1 MAEGEAPAR
10 KARLLF
16 ILRLVLTALA
26 LLIIGRIAWNG
37 RAAFA
42 GAGVWD
48 PRRIAAAIACAPLI
62 LSLRILKWRVL
73 LRTCDARIGFREAL
87 RSYLGCLPWG
97 MVTPGRVGE
106 FSRGLYL
113 PPGPARSGAA
123 GRVLLD
129 NWTDMQGA
137 LLWCALGGAALAG
150 AAGAALGIAACLAL
164 APVRFWMR
172 LAEGGLDRLPR
183 WRGLRDLLAKAVP
196 DPQGL
201 RPAPL
206 AGAVFLAGSA
216 WGLEWAQMDL
226 LLRGMG
232 AEPGAFWK
240 VAGLMSLA
248 ALANS
253 IQVTLGGLG
262 VKEGAA
268 AFLLARAGVPAAAAV
283 PAGIVQTGLNVL
295 LPALAGLLIP
305 RDGRDAEEPLG

>member
-16 ILRLVLTALA
+16 ALRLALTALA
-26 LLIIGRIAWNG
+26 LFLIGRIAWNG

-42 GAGVWD
+42 GAGSWD
-48 PRRIAAAIACAPLI
+48 PLRIAAAVACAPVI
-62 LSLRILKWRVL
+62 LSIRVLKWRGL
-73 LRTCDARIGFREAL
+73 LRAVDARMGFRHAF
-87 RSYLGCLPWG
+87 RSYVGCLPWG
-97 MVTPGRVGE
+97 LVTPGRVGE

-113 PPGPARSGAA
+113 PPGAARAGAP
-123 GRVLLD
+123 GQVLLD

-137 LLWCALGGAALAG
+137 LFWCALGGAALAG
-150 AAGAALGIAACLAL
+150 ARGAALGMAAFLVL
-164 APVRFWMR
+164 VPVRAWMR
-172 LAEGGLDRLPR
+172 LAGGGVGRMPP

-196 DPQGL
+196 DP
-201 RPAPL
+201 
-206 AGAVFLAGSA
+206 AGAGMGPMAAAIAWAGAA

-232 AEPGAFWK
+232 AEPGPFWK

-268 AFLLARAGVPAAAAV
+268 ALLLAKAGVPAAAAV
-283 PAGIVQTGLNVL
+283 PAGIVQTALNLL
-295 LPALAGLLIP
+295 LPALAGLLVS
-305 RDGRDAEEPLG
+305 RDGEGERTA